1 MDGNCREQGWEG
13 LVYFCT
19 PGLVFTWGS
28 STSELH
34 RPKASQTWEA
44 ARAVPGIGWSLTL
57 PLMPGASPWKI
68 IHSSM
73 ELMLNLMLLMI
84 VSQSILHMNPPV
96 LKSQPCP
103 TDIKWVLWTTVLRHA
118 QKRVSNINSTKHIG
132 NWYIHNL
139 TIAFNPLVNCL
150 FLSHEPNAKRKFY
163 SSQVSPLPFCVSHIA
178 SFKAT
183 VNMPQA
189 MRHQQLSIHCVLCN
203 SPPECKNKVKAHNQT
218 WCHSIVLFTVYFVMT
233 MLY

>member
-163 SSQVSPLPFCVSHIA
+163 SSQVSPCLSVFLTLQVLKRLWTCLKPCATS
-178 SFKAT
+178 SFPYIVCFVTA
-183 VNMPQA
+183 PQNA
-189 MRHQQLSIHCVLCN
+189 KI
-203 SPPECKNKVKAHNQT
+203 K
-218 WCHSIVLFTVYFVMT
+218 
-233 MLY
+233 